1 MMTFKSFTSAQ
12 ELFELLVDRFR
23 IQPPPEL
30 TAKEL
35 ETWAKLKQHVIQM
48 RCGISLH
55 LLNQNLMYVGR
66 VLNIFKSMVLDDD
79 ILDKEDFFILERI
92 KEFALS
98 DEVSHFAAAKQLL
111 LHVERAVSDF
121 RGSYRQDR

>member
-55 LLNQNLMYVGR
+55 LL
-66 VLNIFKSMVLDDD
+66 KS
-79 ILDKEDFFILERI
+79 K
-92 KEFALS
+92 S
-98 DEVSHFAAAKQLL
+98 DVCGQSAEHLQVDGP
-111 LHVERAVSDF
+111 R
-121 RGSYRQDR
+121 